1 MSKPLKVPTTAGST
15 GARSLLSYIC
25 SLLVLAFVFPSASA
39 QGLPGKIGGYK
50 VHDEIITLS
59 NINLAE
65 QESPS
70 ITVGDPQVSNVSISG
85 VTIAIAGELG
95 AAGFDGRVE
104 RLMFR
109 DFRINGIAVEVAELN
124 EPFTIRKRGKTT
136 LPAPA
141 SVFISTPSLISSAW
155 KEITDSKVDWTVT
168 GRIFVFGKFR
178 RFGFNF
184 KRVVPVDVR
193 LTVKNPLVEY
203 RKSPLS

>member
-1 MSKPLKVPTTAGST
+1 MSKLLNVSTTAGSA
-15 GARSLLSYIC
+15 GARSLLSYI
-25 SLLVLAFVFPSASA
+25 SSFLVLAFVFASASA
-39 QGLPGKIGGYK
+39 QDLPGKIRGYK

-59 NINLAE
+59 NSNLAG
-65 QESPS
+65 QGGPS
-70 ITVGDPQVSNVSISG
+70 IIVGDPKVSDVSISG
-85 VTIAIAGELG
+85 VTIAIAGELR

-104 RLMFR
+104 WLMFR

-124 EPFTIRKRGKTT
+124 EPFTIRKRGKTA

-155 KEITDSKVDWTVT
+155 KEITDSKEDWLVT
-168 GRIFVFGKFR
+168 GRILVFGKFR

-193 LTVKNPLVEY
+193 LTLKNPLAEY
-203 RKSPLS
+203 RKSNLS